1 VPAKFLLTAT
11 FWQDARRKLKKQEAA
26 ERANEPLN
34 QLLKK
39 Y

>member
-1 VPAKFLLTAT
+1 MPERIFADNNLLAGR
-11 FWQDARRKLKKQEAA
+11 AREAKKQEAG

-34 QLLKK
+34 QLLK